1 MSKYTKA
8 MEVSKEEMLPDASES
23 GERTRE
29 TRCFVPRSDIYETE
43 NKISVVMD
51 MPGVQR
57 DNIEISLEKNVLTV
71 TGFVAFEEPEGYSLA
86 FSEYNIGDYERSFRI
101 SNKIDQ
107 EKIEAEYTNGVLH
120 LSLPKAEEAKKR
132 KIAVKVG

>member
-1 MSKYTKA
+1 MSKDTKA